1 MLRRLVLLIG
11 GVAALLVIVTAAA
24 AYWFFARDG
33 FRQALEAQATAWL
46 GHPVRISAARVQFLP
61 RLAVELRDVRVGEPV
76 QLTLDDIDLASD
88 LRPLFNGRIE
98 NADVAISGSRIDLPL
113 PFGLPEESGSG
124 AGADSGAPVRIV
136 SIKSIAL
143 RSVRL
148 RSRGREIV
156 VSADSAYGGT
166 ALALNSFTA
175 ESGGTTLKA
184 EGLMVLTPRID
195 ARINAVA
202 NRLDL
207 DELLA
212 LADAFAPAS
221 SGSRQDAG
229 QSPRVAANI
238 SAEEATAGGIKVR
251 NLTTTLVRDGSS
263 VSLTPLQFEAFG
275 GRYASSIQAR
285 VGKQLSATIESKIE
299 NVDVAQ
305 LAAFGGSPDSVT
317 GTLSGTGKFTGSGP
331 DFAQLLH
338 NASGSGSASIVNGS
352 IRRLNLVR
360 TVVLFFGRPA
370 PDAGESTDRFDRLD
384 ARFSLAN
391 RVVRA
396 EPMSLNAPDADMA
409 GSGTLNLETDALD
422 GRVDVTLSEA
432 LSRQAGTDLI
442 RYTREGNRVVLPAA
456 IGGTLKNPRLT
467 IDVGAAAKR
476 GLRNE
481 VERRMKG
488 ILDGLGR

>member
-1 MLRRLVLLIG
+1 MLRRLVLLIA
-11 GVAALLVIVTAAA
+11 GVAVLLVVFTAAA

-88 LRPLFNGRIE
+88 LRPLVNGRIE

-113 PFGLPEESGSG
+113 PFGLPEESGRA
-124 AGADSGAPVRIV
+124 AGVDSGAPVRIV

-184 EGLMVLTPRID
+184 EGLMVLSPRVD

-221 SGSRQDAG
+221 SGSRRDAG

-238 SAEEATAGGIKVR
+238 SADEATAGGVRVR
-251 NLTTTLVRDGSS
+251 NFTTTLVRDGSS

-285 VGKQLSATIESKIE
+285 VGKQLSATIESTIE
-299 NVDVAQ
+299 HVDVAQ
-305 LAAFGGSPDSVT
+305 LAAFGGSPDSV
-317 GTLSGTGKFTGSGP
+317 P
-331 DFAQLLH
+331 
-338 NASGSGSASIVNGS
+338 ASSAARAPISHS
-352 IRRLNLVR
+352 CCTTPAAADPRRS
-360 TVVLFFGRPA
+360 
-370 PDAGESTDRFDRLD
+370 STD
-384 ARFSLAN
+384 
-391 RVVRA
+391 
-396 EPMSLNAPDADMA
+396 P
-409 GSGTLNLETDALD
+409 SGD
-422 GRVDVTLSEA
+422 
-432 LSRQAGTDLI
+432 
-442 RYTREGNRVVLPAA
+442 
-456 IGGTLKNPRLT
+456 
-467 IDVGAAAKR
+467 
-476 GLRNE
+476 
-481 VERRMKG
+481 
-488 ILDGLGR
+488 